1 MYYERIKLLVKL
13 NVIGARLRNFIL
25 STTLEPD
32 RYAFHDSLMEVS
44 RRLGCRV
51 ERQDGIS
58 RTITFE
64 ISKLTVAP
72 VVLQKEGATYTCTH
86 RHRSG
91 LDIAW
96 VRRRAL
102 SRYTPDTA
110 YHDFYP
116 SIKTKGSISSFCT
129 VPRLRCRILRLF
141 SLYLCTWTTRPVVV
155 VHILVSVYFR
165 VLSCSCAYTC
175 ARVGVFLSLQC

>member
-1 MYYERIKLLVKL
+1 MINVSDKTVFRRIEE
-13 NVIGARLRNFIL
+13 ISFD

-32 RYAFHDSLMEVS
+32 RLRFFTIRSQKS
-44 RRLGCRV
+44 RDALIAR
-51 ERQDGIS
+51 EWNDGIS
-58 RTITFE
+58 RTITSK
-64 ISKLTVAP
+64 ISKLTVFP
-72 VVLQKEGATYTCTH
+72 LPRTERGEETYTCTY

-96 VRRRAL
+96 VRRCAL

-129 VPRLRCRILRLF
+129 VPRLRWRILRS
-141 SLYLCTWTTRPVVV
+141 SLYTYIYVNNPVGSRCIHSHISMCFVYVSCTYTMFC
-155 VHILVSVYFR
+155 VYFSR
-165 VLSCSCAYTC
+165 VD
-175 ARVGVFLSLQC
+175 VG